1 MALSFQTVGA
11 SGGLDPRVFQG
22 FVREILSS
30 GLRVAL
36 RDFCRDAGLGD
47 SSGPVV
53 YSGREYVGK
62 LYLSMVFWDAF
73 SLFEREKFHG
83 FRAEY
88 VAGYRVDA
96 YAGPCR
102 GSACAGHAFVVVWH
116 LGSDRGGGVPCFL
129 DGICDMP
136 CFLAEGDF

>member
-1 MALSFQTVGA
+1 M
-11 SGGLDPRVFQG
+11 FQG

-36 RDFCRDAGLGD
+36 RDFYRDAGLGG
-47 SSGPVV
+47 SSGLVV
-53 YSGREYVGK
+53 CASREHVRE
-62 LYLSMVFWDAF
+62 LRLSLVFRNAF
-73 SLFEREKFHG
+73 PLLEREKFHG

-102 GSACAGHAFVVVWH
+102 GSAYAGHTLVVVWH
-116 LGSDRGGGVPCFL
+116 LGSDCGDGVPCFL

>member
-1 MALSFQTVGA
+1 M
-11 SGGLDPRVFQG
+11 FQG

-36 RDFCRDAGLGD
+36 RDFYRDAGLGG
-47 SSGPVV
+47 SSGLVV
-53 YSGREYVGK
+53 CSSREYVGE
-62 LYLSMVFWDAF
+62 LRLSLVFRDAF
-73 SLFEREKFHG
+73 PLLEREKFHG
-83 FRAEY
+83 FRTEY

-102 GSACAGHAFVVVWH
+102 GGAYAGHALVVVWH
-116 LGSDRGGGVPCFL
+116 LGCDRGGGVPCFL
-129 DGICDMP
+129 DGIRDMP